1 MKQNRFLLIAILL
14 LLLPLY
20 ILTFMYI
27 PFAFETMRYLFG
39 LPPADR
45 CRGLHDFL
53 LHFRRQI
60 NQMNCL

>member
-20 ILTFMYI
+20 IITFLYF

-39 LPPADR
+39 LPPLIGAVVCMIFSYISADE
-45 CRGLHDFL
+45 
-53 LHFRRQI
+53 
-60 NQMNCL
+60 